1 MDTKLK
7 NSPDFVERTV
17 SLYEK
22 MKNSRTFIITAVLV
36 VIILAAWNMVSCY
49 PDYAQLVDQAAM
61 EEENLN
67 ELMETV
73 VQNLADG
80 NLFLYAQCRTPETED
95 APSYT
100 EIMEEYGS
108 DDFFLLKKF
117 LSYEIIDDAAADEG
131 KHLL

>member
-49 PDYAQLVDQAAM
+49 PDYAQLVDLAAM
-61 EEENLN
+61 
-67 ELMETV
+67 
-73 VQNLADG
+73 
-80 NLFLYAQCRTPETED
+80 
-95 APSYT
+95 
-100 EIMEEYGS
+100 
-108 DDFFLLKKF
+108 K
-117 LSYEIIDDAAADEG
+117 
-131 KHLL
+131 